1 MTMKKLFF
9 FTGALAMLVCAAFS
23 FSCSKIDGELPTL
36 STDAPAEISFN
47 IDGTGGMPFIEIT
60 TNQTS
65 WAYSL
70 SPADGGG
77 WLSANTVGDLLV
89 LTARS
94 NELAQQ
100 RTPVVIRISAGDAVP
115 VEFTVK
121 QDGFVPGK
129 NTPFRL
135 EGLSGNVVV
144 KFTNGDTANAT
155 LSAAGCAI
163 VDVSSPLRTIYSITA
178 TASGEVLIGRAE
190 GEEINLKFDAGAL
203 AFRDAVNGNTPI
215 GSYAEFA
222 LIGTAS
228 GALTGSYIQESDLD
242 LLGAEALAGI
252 TGLTRQNWTP
262 IGTETAAF
270 EGGYDGGGFTLANIY
285 IDRPSTYDIG
295 LFGAIGGGSL
305 LRNVSVLSGVV
316 SGDRRTGGICGQNN
330 GGTIEACR
338 NRADVSGT
346 YYVGGVCADN
356 NTSATIT
363 GCYNTGSVSGIYY
376 VGGVS
381 GKNYYATLD
390 ACYNT
395 GTVSGDAVTGGV
407 CGTNNNGAYLIACY
421 STGPVLATG
430 DNVGGVCGYNGASIK
445 TSYWLKR
452 GTEVGANYFL
462 DESRAFGESSWPD
475 TTMRGWGTGDGS
487 ADNTYWKPLTPDPL
501 GKWVA
506 GGTPDGIN
514 SVFPKLYWEE

>member
-1 MTMKKLFF
+1 MKKLFF
-9 FTGALAMLVCAAFS
+9 FTGALVMLVCAAFS
-23 FSCSKIDGELPTL
+23 FSCSTIGGELPTL

-60 TNQTS
+60 TNQAS

-89 LTARS
+89 LTARP
-94 NELAQQ
+94 NELAQE
-100 RTPVVIRISAGDAVP
+100 RTPVVIRISAGDAAP
-115 VEFTVK
+115 MEITVK
-121 QDGFVPGK
+121 QDGFVPGE

-135 EGLSGNVVV
+135 EGLSGDMAV

-163 VDVSSPLRTIYSITA
+163 VDVLSPLRTIYSITT

-203 AFRDAVNGNTPI
+203 AFRDAVNGNIPI

-228 GALTGSYIQESDLD
+228 DALEGSYILEADLD

-262 IGTETAAF
+262 IGTETVTF
-270 EGGYDGGGFTLANIY
+270 DGSYDGGGFTLANLY
-285 IDRPSTYDIG
+285 IDRPSRNYTG

-305 LRNVSVLSGVV
+305 LRNVYVLSGVV
-316 SGDRRTGGICGQNN
+316 SGDQRTGGVCGQNY
-330 GGTIEACR
+330 GGTIEVCR
-338 NRADVSGT
+338 NRADVSGNH
-346 YYVGGVCADN
+346 YVGGVCGYN
-356 NTSATIT
+356 NTKATLT
-363 GCYNTGSVSGIYY
+363 GCYNTGSVSATAHY
-376 VGGVS
+376 VGGVC
-381 GKNYYATLD
+381 GYNYYATID

-395 GTVSGDAVTGGV
+395 GSVSAAGNNVGGV
-407 CGTNNNGAYLIACY
+407 CGMNNNWAYLIACY
-421 STGPVLATG
+421 STGSVSGTG
-430 DNVGGVCGYNGASIK
+430 NNVGGVCGNNLFLMY
-445 TSYWLKR
+445 TCYWLKR
-452 GTEVGANYFL
+452 GTEVGANNPDGAL
-462 DESRAFGESSWPD
+462 AFGESSWPD
-475 TTMRGWGTGDGS
+475 TTMQGWGTGDGS

-514 SVFPKLYWEE
+514 SVFPKLWWEE